1 MEGKAATSSGQT
13 AGINKHQYQKE
24 ASVASTYPPNTD
36 KILVS
41 GSKYAYIRNDPYK
54 TVGRLIEPFKAKV
67 PISQSLSDNN
77 AGVCYSS
84 CQLREGGGGVK
95 NLAFSQKMVFLGKN
109 SAFLPHL
116 GKIVSLKCIK
126 I

>member
-41 GSKYAYIRNDPYK
+41 GSNTDKILLSGSKYACIKNDP
-54 TVGRLIEPFKAKV
+54 
-67 PISQSLSDNN
+67 
-77 AGVCYSS
+77 
-84 CQLREGGGGVK
+84 
-95 NLAFSQKMVFLGKN
+95 
-109 SAFLPHL
+109 
-116 GKIVSLKCIK
+116 
-126 I
+126 